1 MEEQEET
8 KIPKVLTEEHIVPL
22 KEGVRE
28 MIPEFVTEEEF
39 EELWNDIDAEG
50 WTEDILKQLKEING
64 DEEQSS

>member
-1 MEEQEET
+1 MAETTEQE
-8 KIPKVLTEEHIVPL
+8 KKVLTEEHVVPL
-22 KEGVRE
+22 KGLVEE

-39 EELWNDIDAEG
+39 EALWNEIPAEG